1 MKKKHYVTLIKWALF
16 VIYMILLF
24 YVVFFAEGMGR
35 AEIASGYKYNLTLF
49 TEIRR
54 YWRYLGHFD
63 SLGWIAFLK
72 IIGNVLAFIP
82 FGIFVP
88 WLSNGRINV
97 FATFSYGFAQGHQ
110 HQSSTSPKVTTSC
123 TLKFPFVIVPV
134 LSITTEVISFNVSK
148 YFWSYQDQS

>member
-63 SLGWIAFLK
+63 SLGWIAFLN
-72 IIGNVLAFIP
+72 IIGNVLAF
-82 FGIFVP
+82 
-88 WLSNGRINV
+88 R
-97 FATFSYGFAQGHQ
+97 
-110 HQSSTSPKVTTSC
+110 
-123 TLKFPFVIVPV
+123 V
-134 LSITTEVISFNVSK
+134 LSQLCARSSYARISFWHCRGAPRELIQNSQFVQARLRTFHDFSHRCSRK
-148 YFWSYQDQS
+148 KAR

>member
-1 MKKKHYVTLIKWALF
+1 MVQDFLHTDQIAYSSEGELPGGLIMPAGQICYEKETLCTLIKWALF

-63 SLGWIAFLK
+63 SLGWIAFLN
-72 IIGNVLAFIP
+72 IIGNVLA
-82 FGIFVP
+82 
-88 WLSNGRINV
+88 
-97 FATFSYGFAQGHQ
+97 SYHLEYSCRGFPMAELMFLLHLHMDSHCRLQ
-110 HQSSTSPKVTTSC
+110 
-123 TLKFPFVIVPV
+123 
-134 LSITTEVISFNVSK
+134 
-148 YFWSYQDQS
+148 

>member
-63 SLGWIAFLK
+63 SLGWIAFLN

-82 FGIFVP
+82 
-88 WLSNGRINV
+88 LAYSCR
-97 FATFSYGFAQGHQ
+97 GFPMAELMFLLHLHMDSHCRLQ
-110 HQSSTSPKVTTSC
+110 
-123 TLKFPFVIVPV
+123 
-134 LSITTEVISFNVSK
+134 
-148 YFWSYQDQS
+148 

>member
-63 SLGWIAFLK
+63 SLGWIAFLN
-72 IIGNVLAFIP
+72 ILEMCWHSYHLEYSCRAFQ
-82 FGIFVP
+82 
-88 WLSNGRINV
+88 WQN
-97 FATFSYGFAQGHQ
+97 
-110 HQSSTSPKVTTSC
+110 
-123 TLKFPFVIVPV
+123 
-134 LSITTEVISFNVSK
+134 
-148 YFWSYQDQS
+148 